1 MVQLESMSA
10 LPGGERSSDVPSPR
24 GSQDEADCWWNASF
38 HPCASFTNVLLIT
51 AEYGSWPGRCA
62 VTL

>member
-1 MVQLESMSA
+1 VSNHLA
-10 LPGGERSSDVPSPR
+10 RN
-24 GSQDEADCWWNASF
+24 QDEGDCWWKASL
-38 HPCASFTNVLLIT
+38 HPSPSRTNVLLIT